1 MKTPLIC
8 GEVAASNVAASSSD
22 SSEERGGN
30 NGGGPGSTMLSVMAR
45 ECRMCNNTKPR
56 MCGLVIGPLYY
67 LHMNETTYVDVDE
80 EQVKQ
85 AMKETDEPI
94 EVIWNTLRTRRSTK
108 STIFF

>member
-45 ECRMCNNTKPR
+45 ECNNTKPR
-56 MCGLVIGPLYY
+56 RCGLVIGHLYY

-108 STIFF
+108 STIL